1 MNILYLLTLFLSGYK
16 RSNYDDPVFDVKKG
30 RAKSI
35 ISDYSKIPPIIYESA
50 GIDRSDDYNNSNDS
64 VYLKRKLDYYEK
76 ILLEKELQLRIVR
89 DELELLK
96 KNMNRK

>member
-1 MNILYLLTLFLSGYK
+1 MFKT
-16 RSNYDDPVFDVKKG
+16 KKG
-30 RAKSI
+30 RTKSM

-76 ILLEKELQLRIVR
+76 ILLEKELQLRIAR

-96 KNMNRK
+96 KNMNHK